1 MKNIAAHFFLVS
13 LYVWVPDSA
22 PGQFPQV
29 GQDTIFLRQG
39 DRLVGKLMGID
50 ERSIRLRRLLP
61 PLSGVSADAA
71 PIFASIMVLRSDV
84 DRVEFSSDEAQER
97 MLKNATAANLSDIE
111 ALWREKRVW
120 LGVPKSSAGAVGL
133 VYGDLLLRNGDLAS
147 ARKALDLFRAIE
159 TGTWSH
165 HLAMRARQGRLRA
178 MVAAG
183 IVQEAVVEAKEI
195 ERVAEDPAV
204 LIEAKF
210 ILAKAAEKALRKLVE
225 DNPRWE
231 EDAFVLPERNR
242 LYEEAVEL
250 YLYPALFFGSEIEV
264 ASRGL
269 WSAVEVYRF
278 AGDLK
283 QALEASLDLVE
294 IYPGTSYA
302 RWAQDLID
310 TLPESL
316 RKKYN
321 ENEEKQ

>member
-1 MKNIAAHFFLVS
+1 MRKNAALLS
-13 LYVWVPDSA
+13 LILLIVWVPDKA
-22 PGQFPQV
+22 PGQIPRV

-39 DRLVGKLMGID
+39 DRLVGKLTGID

-61 PLSGVSADAA
+61 PLPGASDDAA

-84 DRVEFSSDEAQER
+84 DRVEFSSDETPER
-97 MLKNATAANLSDIE
+97 MLKNATVANLSEIE
-111 ALWREKRVW
+111 TLWREARVW
-120 LGVPKSSAGAVGL
+120 LGIPKSSAGEIGFA
-133 VYGDLLLRNGDLAS
+133 YGDLLLRKGDLAS
-147 ARKALDLFRAIE
+147 ARKALDLFKAIE

-165 HLAMRARQGRLRA
+165 HMTMRARQGRLRA

-183 IVQEAVVEAKEI
+183 SVQEAVVEAKEI

-231 EDAFVLPERNR
+231 EDAFVRPERNR
-242 LYEEAVEL
+242 LYEEALEL
-250 YLYPALFFGSEIEV
+250 YLYPALFLGSEIEV

-269 WSAVEVYRF
+269 WGAVEVCRF

-302 RWAQDLID
+302 RLAQNFIE
-310 TLPESL
+310 TLQNP
-316 RKKYN
+316 
-321 ENEEKQ
+321 